1 MNNNSPEPQLHQ
13 LRSLAEG
20 LDDAPRRKPSGS
32 ARDRLNEIGEKIVYG
47 PWRTP
52 EARKRS
58 IPILAIGVLAGGA
71 LAYFALRPT
80 PMPDF
85 DKSPLDNVLGYALL
99 TEDFNQLP
107 IEQRLEL
114 VGIIVRRMSDLD
126 ASSSPMIAAFAAGV
140 AGEARQ
146 QLERNA
152 QKLMIDTADLLARNY
167 VDAPPEKRQ
176 QAIEDAIVQ
185 LHEVGAMISGQ
196 PSDDTPE
203 EIIDDA
209 RRNAQR
215 DEQRMREN
223 PTSVRQADRMF
234 RYASV
239 DMGSNATPQQKGRIG
254 RLMRDMTRY
263 LRGEDVNTGEELP
276 GGGG

>member
-1 MNNNSPEPQLHQ
+1 MSEKTPEPQLHQ

-20 LDDAPRRKPSGS
+20 LEDRPARKPSAG
-32 ARDRLNEIGEKIVYG
+32 ARDRLNQIGERIVYG

-52 EARKRS
+52 EARRKS
-58 IPILAIGVLAGGA
+58 VPILVLGVLAGGA
-71 LAYFALRPT
+71 LAYFTLRPT

-85 DKSPLDNVLGYALL
+85 DKSPLDNVLGFALL

-107 IEQRLEL
+107 IEERLKL
-114 VGIIVRRMSDLD
+114 VGIIVQRMSDLD
-126 ASSSPMIAAFAAGV
+126 SSSSPMIAAFAAGV

-152 QKLMIDTADLLARNY
+152 QKLMIDTADMLAKNY
-167 VDAPPEKRQ
+167 VAAPPELRA
-176 QAIEDAIVQ
+176 QAIEDALVQ
-185 LHEVGAMISGQ
+185 LHEVGAMLGGR
-196 PSDDTPE
+196 PSTETRE

-215 DEQRMREN
+215 DEQRMRNN

-239 DMGSNATPQQKGRIG
+239 DMGSNSTPQQKGRIG
-254 RLMRDMTRY
+254 RLMRDMTRH